1 MWKTLPRV
9 LPDPF
14 PERRKRPT
22 EKNIHQTNMIAFQRA
37 QRRCHCMQFLYIHIM
52 KCSYQIMDLDI
63 WGCAKTSLPARK
75 CHMEVPKPKHHQKLE
90 KRFERIALWHILH
103 RKIRLNS
110 LIERRTT
117 YNHAFSRKQHV
128 F

>member
-1 MWKTLPRV
+1 
-9 LPDPF
+9 
-14 PERRKRPT
+14 
-22 EKNIHQTNMIAFQRA
+22 
-37 QRRCHCMQFLYIHIM
+37 M

-103 RKIRLNS
+103 GKIRLNS

-117 YNHAFSRKQHV
+117 YNHAFSRKQDV